1 MPRERRSA
9 PPQHEIITAPT
20 VQSPN
25 QPQKTR
31 RSLCNVPIKAGVAL
45 DRQTCYHFR
54 QVEAFSGQISFR

>member
-54 QVEAFSGQISFR
+54 QVGGVIRANFV